1 MTLRFTGLLVTAA
14 VLLGGSALSA
24 QNPQAPARGRPDTLR
39 AAASPAGPRDT
50 TAAAQHDTTSGAAR
64 RDTIPLPD
72 SLSPD
77 SFRPQLPPLG
87 PPPGPV
93 PQAGRIVFGHD
104 ALWFS
109 GALTLG
115 ELLQR
120 IPGVFLVR
128 GGWFG
133 RPETVAYAGQGASS
147 VEVYWDG
154 FALDPL
160 GADSTSI
167 DLSTINLGLVQR
179 VEVEILP
186 SVLRVYLYSDEQTV
200 RRPRTETSFAT
211 GDASTNSYRIR
222 YLNRWNSGT
231 ALDLGVHYLGSSGV
245 ANSPGRSSD
254 LTLWAKGSW
263 IPSQRYGVQYQVIG
277 VSLDRDSVRLS
288 GDNLSLAYLPGRKTH
303 RTDMFVRGFIASRDD
318 GMGLRLDA
326 IAGGSSYGD
335 TSAALSREEVQG
347 SAVLSYRAERWSSEL
362 TARVRDSDT
371 PIELELRGAAS
382 PSALLTVSGYVLGR
396 SHLGGRRST
405 ELALQAELRP
415 FAALALHGALRARN
429 AVGAPVLLTDTAQNV
444 LDVAG
449 GVGLN
454 TRRLDLDVTLARH
467 GVYAPPVPGAFGPI
481 VPAYPSFAVRT
492 ATVSLAFRPTAYL
505 TLSGWYREPLV
516 QGVAETVTSAY
527 EPPNH
532 SRLLATFRT
541 RLLPVLRRG
550 AFDLTAEV
558 GMEGWSRGAL
568 GADSSGAPLLLKGAT
583 IIDYRLELR
592 LLNAALYWTI
602 RNARGE
608 RYAVLP
614 GLSMPVGN
622 QSYGVRWEFSN

>member
-1 MTLRFTGLLVTAA
+1 VKLRFAGLLLTAG
-14 VLLGGSALSA
+14 VLLAGSALAA
-24 QNPQAPARGRPDTLR
+24 QNPPLPPRGRPVT
-39 AAASPAGPRDT
+39 APAGVRGPADT
-50 TAAAQHDTTSGAAR
+50 TPALAQR

-87 PPPGPV
+87 PPPGPL
-93 PQAGRIVFGHD
+93 PQAGRFVFGHD

-109 GALTLG
+109 GAVTLG
-115 ELLQR
+115 ELLER

-128 GGWFG
+128 AGWFA
-133 RPETVAYAGQGASS
+133 RPEVIQYAGQGASS

-160 GADSTSI
+160 GADSTGL
-167 DLSTINLGLVQR
+167 DLSELNLGLVQR
-179 VEVEILP
+179 VEVEVLP

-222 YLNRWNSGT
+222 YLNRWKSGT
-231 ALDLGVHYLGSSGV
+231 GLDLGVHYLGSSGV

-263 IPSQRYGVQYQVIG
+263 IPTQRYGVQYQVIS

-288 GDNLSLAYLPGRKTH
+288 AGSPFPSALPSRRVH

-335 TSAALSREEVQG
+335 TSAALSRQEMQG
-347 SAVLSYRAERWSSEL
+347 SAVLAYRAERWSTEL
-362 TARVRDSDT
+362 TTRVRDSDT
-371 PIELELRGAAS
+371 PFEVELRAAAS
-382 PSALLTVSGYVLGR
+382 PRAFLTVSGYAISR
-396 SHLGGRRST
+396 SHLGGRHST
-405 ELALQAELRP
+405 DVGVQAELRP
-415 FAALALHGALRARN
+415 FAAVALHGAVRLRD
-429 AVGAPVLLTDTAQNV
+429 AVGAPALLTDTAQKV
-444 LDVAG
+444 QDVSAG
-449 GVGLN
+449 ISLN

-467 GVYAPPVPGAFGPI
+467 GVYAPPVPGAFGPV
-481 VPAYPSFAVRT
+481 VPAYPSFGVRT
-492 ATVSLAFRPTAYL
+492 ATVAFAIRPKPYL

-516 QGVAETVTSAY
+516 QGTAETVTSAY
-527 EPPNH
+527 EPPHH

-550 AFDLTAEV
+550 AFDFTAEV

-568 GADSSGAPLLLKGAT
+568 GADSSGTPILLKGAT
-583 IIDYRLELR
+583 IIDYRFELR

-608 RYAVLP
+608 RYSVLP